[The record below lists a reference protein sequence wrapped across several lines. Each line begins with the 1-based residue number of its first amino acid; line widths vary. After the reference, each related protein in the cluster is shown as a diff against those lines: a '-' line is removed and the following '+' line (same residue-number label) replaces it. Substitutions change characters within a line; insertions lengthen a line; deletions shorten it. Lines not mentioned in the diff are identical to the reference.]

1 MSFDFRNFRILPFTL
16 RSRADFCSLLFFAM
30 QFLYLTFFGCV
41 AKAVSHRR
49 RHQETNPSFFW
60 RNRFTWL
67 ELPWLY
73 PAEINPLRTRTMAN
87 AVSTINNW
95 LFNFVSPRS
104 QTPFRTNS
112 FNRS

>member
-1 MSFDFRNFRILPFTL
+1 MLSRTVVVIRRLIFRFR
-16 RSRADFCSLLFFAM
+16 
-30 QFLYLTFFGCV
+30 
-41 AKAVSHRR
+41 
-49 RHQETNPSFFW
+49 

-95 LFNFVSPRS
+95 LFNFVGQLSNFS
-104 QTPFRTNS
+104 LLNLVTDSHFFTQTVVMFTPPFLAKTAIGT
-112 FNRS
+112 FAFFGAVK